1 MQGQVESKLLGL
13 ENVRRRLSE
22 DVAGVSAQGNW
33 IVNPVRSFL
42 CLHRKTASRYG
53 GSCGRCNSL
62 DRVGRDDGRVVAV
75 GPRAL
80 DVALDEAADNV
91 LDKVVRAVGVADD
104 ARDADLVLSV
114 LGERE
119 VGHRVCVCEQVATRE
134 RR

>member
-1 MQGQVESKLLGL
+1 M
-13 ENVRRRLSE
+13 
-22 DVAGVSAQGNW
+22 
-33 IVNPVRSFL
+33 
-42 CLHRKTASRYG
+42 
-53 GSCGRCNSL
+53 
-62 DRVGRDDGRVVAV
+62 
-75 GPRAL
+75 GPRPL

-91 LDKVVRAVGVADD
+91 LDKVVRAVGVTDD